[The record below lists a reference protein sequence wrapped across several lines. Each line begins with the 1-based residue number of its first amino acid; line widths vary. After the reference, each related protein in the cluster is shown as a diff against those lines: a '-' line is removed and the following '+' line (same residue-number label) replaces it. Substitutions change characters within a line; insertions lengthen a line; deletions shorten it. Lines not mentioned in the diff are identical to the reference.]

1 MPGNGKNRT
10 NMSQAPIDYEAN
22 ELPVKLP
29 HQGNCRGSDGS
40 AVSHKTRGS
49 NPSWSQLYFS
59 FRPPKFIFRFAL
71 HRVVLSALDQRND
84 NFEAFSSLGSCSS
97 IIWVGK
103 SFDRHLKVKIFQTT
117 HAMHGADDITSL
129 NFLS

>member
-1 MPGNGKNRT
+1 MVKT
-10 NMSQAPIDYEAN
+10 EQSQPPINYEAN

-29 HQGNCRGSDGS
+29 HQGTCRGSDGS

-71 HRVVLSALDQRND
+71 HRVVLSALDQTND

-97 IIWVGK
+97 IILVRK
-103 SFDRHLKVKIFQTT
+103 SFDHHLEVHESESKLK
-117 HAMHGADDITSL
+117 
-129 NFLS
+129 